1 MAKYS
6 DIKGFTVQTLSSDTV
21 ASQFAGGTWASGGAL
36 PAGVSSGMGFGTQ
49 TASVLGGGYNGTT
62 YVNTVYEYDGSSWSS
77 GGSLTASA
85 GQARTGHGI
94 LTAGGAV
101 AGYKT
106 SGNAVINNYETYDG
120 TSFTEQADLNTAR
133 QTLSAAGSTTAAL
146 AAGGTTSVGPGST
159 QEGLTNVESYNG
171 SSWTETTE
179 NNTARKQGTSF
190 SGGPA
195 PTMIFIGGASDST
208 FYANV
213 ETYNGSAWT
222 EITDL
227 NTARSALGGAG
238 QAQTD
243 GLVFGG
249 SVPSN
254 TAVTEQWN
262 GTTWTELADLSTA
275 RNTLVGSG
283 TGAAA
288 ALAAGGYSTA
298 AETATEEF
306 TAPSTFNQIT
316 EGQLFFNSTTNTFKE
331 TLSDIPAGSFAS
343 GGNLNRNRYVI
354 GGCGVSTAA
363 LAAGGDFY
371 AGPPNSPSDRSGVD
385 AEVYNGSTWTEVAD
399 MNNDVQ
405 GTYSASGTSTAA
417 ITNANLASDTHIESW
432 NGSAWTNAPDINSP
446 RADASMPSG
455 GSQTA
460 SLLAGG
466 YEPPGGGPK
475 DKTEQYDGSSWSEIT
490 EINTGRYSNRNTG
503 TSTDN
508 LLFGGNGTPSYTGK
522 TEQWNGTAWTELSDL
537 PVGRANHGGFGT
549 GSTLAVTTNG
559 DGPNS
564 LGAPNPTGAN
574 SSKALNFW
582 NGTSWSA
589 DADDAPYKVRN
600 PGSGGSATDGLVF
613 GGIGD
618 PNTPVYTTVEW
629 TVDLSNKTITSS

>member
-1 MAKYS
+1 MATYKE
-6 DIKGFTVQTLSSDTV
+6 IKGVTVQTRAEDPVQNVGSWSS
-21 ASQFAGGTWASGGAL
+21 GANL
-36 PAGVSSGMGFGTQ
+36 PANINSGMGFGTQ
-49 TASVLGGGYNGTT
+49 TASVIGGGYNGST
-62 YVNTVYEYDGSSWSS
+62 YSNNVYEYDGTSWTS
-77 GGSLTASA
+77 GGSLTASL

-106 SGNAVINNYETYDG
+106 SGNAVINNYEQYDG

-133 QTLSAAGSTTAAL
+133 QTLAAAGSTTAAL
-146 AAGGTTSVGPGST
+146 AVGGTTGVGPGST

-208 FYANV
+208 LYANV

-262 GTTWTELADLSTA
+262 GTTWTELADLGTA
-275 RNTLVGSG
+275 RHSLVGSG
-283 TGAAA
+283 TGAAS
-288 ALAAGGYSTA
+288 ALAAGGGTSA
-298 AETATEEF
+298 LTEEF

>member
-1 MAKYS
+1 MATYKE
-6 DIKGFTVQTLSSDTV
+6 IKGVTVQTKDEDPVENVGSWS
-21 ASQFAGGTWASGGAL
+21 SGGNL
-36 PAGVSSGMGFGTQ
+36 PGGISSGMGFGTQ
-49 TASVLGGGYNGTT
+49 TASVIGGGNVGPPGYSN
-62 YVNTVYEYDGSSWSS
+62 NVYEYDGSSWTA

-85 GQARTGHGI
+85 GQARTGHGV

-106 SGNAVINNYETYDG
+106 SGNAVINNYEQYDG

-208 FYANV
+208 LYANV